1 MIYVDRYPD
10 WIVHHKPKWLGG
22 GHLFGTDLNEL
33 HNFARL
39 IGLKREWYQGAQ
51 FPHYDL
57 TKNKRALAIQMGAF
71 RLAPGVIPKGVIR
84 HDPTYRHLRRR

>member
-10 WIVHHKPKWLGG
+10 WIVAGKPKWKDG

-33 HNFARL
+33 HAFAEQL
-39 IGLKREWYQGAQ
+39 GLKRDWYQGKQ

-57 TKNKRALAIQMGAF
+57 TKNKRRMAIENGATQ
-71 RLAPGVIPKGVIR
+71 LAPGVIPEDVIR
-84 HDPTYRHLRRR
+84 HDPNSRYFGS